1 MKLLAPLL
9 VWIVALICLLGA
21 ATELNRHRKALDLS
35 SALADMP
42 RFTLKTTPLDLTEY
56 QAIQKKTAVFSAV
69 KIVASPEG
77 LSVKASA
84 ITDYAAWRLT
94 VDQVLLD
101 NPGVTWRIDYLCSG
115 KCPSEDAHKALL
127 IGSRRSSGN

>member
-1 MKLLAPLL
+1 
-9 VWIVALICLLGA
+9 
-21 ATELNRHRKALDLS
+21 
-35 SALADMP
+35 
-42 RFTLKTTPLDLTEY
+42 
-56 QAIQKKTAVFSAV
+56 
-69 KIVASPEG
+69 
-77 LSVKASA
+77 
-84 ITDYAAWRLT
+84 LT